1 MTTPEGQHLASNPDH
16 KNKSENIMSAEN
28 KVLIVGGGIGGL
40 CAAIA
45 LRRKGVAVDL
55 VELKA
60 EWTVYGVG
68 IIQQSNVVREMAKL
82 GVLDGYLDAAYAF
95 EDVTINTTSGQQLAR
110 IPGQR
115 LAGPEYPANVGIS
128 RLALHKVLSET
139 AIELGTQVRL
149 GLSVE
154 TLNEDADGVNVQ
166 FTDGTQ
172 GRYSLVVG
180 ADGLFSKVRG
190 LLFGDK
196 YQPRFT
202 GQSVWRYNF
211 PRTAEVDHLANYMG
225 PAGNAG
231 LVPLADNLMYMFVTS
246 HEPNNPWMDKSV
258 LATEMRKRLSG
269 FEGLIG
275 ELREQITDGEQVV
288 YKPLEVVF
296 VDEPWYRGR
305 VLLIGDAAHATTP
318 HLGQGAG
325 MAIEDAVV
333 LSEELTAGGSL
344 EQQLQRFMARR
355 FERCK
360 YIAES
365 SVLAGDKEIAHD
377 REFDRIGLVKQMLA
391 RTAEPI

>member
-1 MTTPEGQHLASNPDH
+1 MNAV
-16 KNKSENIMSAEN
+16 N
-28 KVLIVGGGIGGL
+28 KVLVVGGGIGGL

-45 LRRKGVAVDL
+45 LRRKGIEVDL
-55 VELKA
+55 IELKA

-82 GVLDGYLDAAYAF
+82 GVLDGYLDAAFAF
-95 EDVTINTTSGQQLAR
+95 EDVTINTTAGQQLVR

-128 RLALHKVLSET
+128 RLALHQVLSET
-139 AIELGTQVRL
+139 AIALGASVRL
-149 GLSVE
+149 GLSVQALTE
-154 TLNEDADGVNVQ
+154 AGEGVDVL
-166 FTDGTQ
+166 FTDASR
-172 GRYSLVVG
+172 GRYDLVVG
-180 ADGLFSKVRG
+180 ADGLFSKVRD

-211 PRTAEVDHLANYMG
+211 PRPAEIDHLANFQG

-246 HEPNNPWMDKSV
+246 HEPGNPWMDKDS
-258 LATEMRKRLSG
+258 LAAEMRKRLSG
-269 FEGLIG
+269 FDGLIG
-275 ELREQITDGEQVV
+275 ELREQISDSSQVV

-296 VDEPWYRGR
+296 VSEPWYRGR

-333 LSEELTAGGSL
+333 LGEELTAGGSVA
-344 EQQLQRFMARR
+344 QQLERFMARR
-355 FERCK
+355 YERCK
-360 YIAES
+360 FIAES

-377 REFDRIGLVKQMLA
+377 HSFDRIGLVVQMLEL
-391 RTAEPI
+391 TAEPV

>member
-1 MTTPEGQHLASNPDH
+1 
-16 KNKSENIMSAEN
+16 MSAEN

-45 LRRKGVAVDL
+45 LRRKDIEVDL
-55 VELKA
+55 VELKS

-82 GVLDGYLDAAYAF
+82 GVLDGYLGAAYAF
-95 EDVTINTTSGQQLAR
+95 EDVTINTTAGQELAR

-139 AIELGTQVRL
+139 AIELGAHVRL
-149 GLSVE
+149 GLSIE
-154 TLNEDADGVNVQ
+154 RLEQDAEGVDVL
-166 FTDGTQ
+166 FTDSSH

-180 ADGLFSKVRG
+180 ADGLYSKVRG
-190 LLFGDK
+190 LLFGDR
-196 YQPRFT
+196 YTPRFT

-211 PRTAEVDHLANYMG
+211 PRLPHIDHLATYLG
-225 PAGNAG
+225 IVGNAG
-231 LVPLADNLMYMFVTS
+231 LVPLADDLMYMFLTS
-246 HEPNNPWMDKSV
+246 HEPGNPRMNVST
-258 LATEMRKRLSG
+258 LADEMRKRLSG
-269 FEGLIG
+269 FSGPIG
-275 ELREQITDGEQVV
+275 DLREQITDSSKVV

-325 MAIEDAVV
+325 MAIEDAIV
-333 LSEELTAGGSL
+333 LGEEFTCDADIGA
-344 EQQLQRFMARR
+344 QLQRFMARR
-355 FERCK
+355 FARCK

-365 SVLAGDKEIAHD
+365 SILAGDKEIAHD
-377 REFDRIGLVKQMLA
+377 QSFDRIGQVRQMQAL
-391 RTAEPI
+391 TAEAI

>member
-1 MTTPEGQHLASNPDH
+1 MNAVS
-16 KNKSENIMSAEN
+16 

-45 LRRKGVAVDL
+45 LRRKGIEVDL
-55 VELKA
+55 VELKSQ
-60 EWTVYGVG
+60 WTVYGVG

-95 EDVTINTTSGQQLAR
+95 EDVAIYGPAGQQLAR

-128 RLALHKVLSET
+128 RLALHNVLCET
-139 AIELGTQVRL
+139 TLQLGAQVRL

-154 TLNEDADGVNVQ
+154 TLDERGDKVDVL
-166 FTDGTQ
+166 FTDG
-172 GRYSLVVG
+172 RRAEYDLVVG

-190 LLFGDK
+190 LIFGDTYK
-196 YQPRFT
+196 PRFT

-211 PRTAEVDHLANYMG
+211 PRAPQIDHLANYQS
-225 PAGNAG
+225 AEGNAG
-231 LVPLADNLMYMFVTS
+231 LVPLAGDLMYLFLTS
-246 HEPNNPWMDKSV
+246 HEPSNPWMDPAT
-258 LATEMRKRLSG
+258 LAEQMRQRLQG
-269 FEGLIG
+269 FTGLIG
-275 ELREQITDGEQVV
+275 ELREQISDSSQVV
-288 YKPLEVVF
+288 YKPMEVVF
-296 VDEPWYRGR
+296 VNEPWYRGR

-325 MAIEDAVV
+325 MAIEDAIV
-333 LSEELTAGGSL
+333 LSEELTAGGDV

-355 FERCK
+355 FERCQ
-360 YIAES
+360 YISES
-365 SVLAGDKEIAHD
+365 SILAGDKEMQHD